1 MSYAEQFYGMMSNQA
16 LLYADNLAWFGT
28 ESYVYKSTDLMLK
41 VIQSPVALSN
51 KAAALYAYLWAREK
65 GMAASDYF
73 QKGLE
78 ISFYNTDLGRSFNA
92 KILEFNE
99 DGSATFV
106 STHSWFFMPLSD
118 KVKGINVINVE
129 DYFITQMMNGGMNW
143 YANWKAATGNQES
156 SYLTGTTGSGKMLKR
171 YVNQAGFIHGL
182 EYPLQKRLVAYKT
195 ANVPIYFHPL
205 STEVAQKLDTK
216 TRAGMMRINK
226 EVYDDVMQE
235 LGEEFHNFKL
245 NGYYWAAL
253 FEQVGEVADDSFQN
267 MRGCMP
273 STSVVHDRN
282 YAIENKVTGSHFAP
296 ITALSTCNFTF
307 MM

>member
-41 VIQSPVALSN
+41 VIQNPVALSN
-51 KAAALYAYLWAREK
+51 KVAALYAYLWAREK
-65 GMAASDYF
+65 GMTAADYF

-118 KVKGINVINVE
+118 KSKGTNVINVE
-129 DYFITQMMNGGMNW
+129 DYYITQMMNGGLNW
-143 YANWKAATGNQES
+143 YANWKTSTGDQEPSFIEDS
-156 SYLTGTTGSGKMLKR
+156 SGSAKLLRKYR
-171 YVNQAGFIHGL
+171 KKAGFLHGI
-182 EYPLQKRLVAYKT
+182 EDAMRKRLVAYKT
-195 ANVPIYFHPL
+195 ANVPVYFFPL
-205 STEVAQKLDTK
+205 STEGAQKLT
-216 TRAGMMRINK
+216 TAERAKMIQINK
-226 EVYDDVMQE
+226 EVYDDVME
-235 LGEEFHNFKL
+235 EMGEEFHNFRL
-245 NGYYWAAL
+245 NGYYWSAL
-253 FEQVGEVADDSFQN
+253 FEPVGEVAEDAFQF
-267 MRGCMP
+267 MRGCIP
-273 STSVVHDRN
+273 SSSMVIDRN
-282 YAIENKVTGSHFAP
+282 YAIKNNLNGGSCAFITG
-296 ITALSTCNFTF
+296 LSNCNFTF